1 MLATGL
7 KNILDKSGP
16 RTELWGT
23 PKFKA
28 AGDEVDSEI
37 VTDWDLSAK
46 YDDSHSRA
54 MPSTPHDLL
63 MRFTNNKWSTVSN
76 AEDKAKRT
84 KKRACLLS
92 TTQRMSLET
101 RVRAVS
107 VLQHPLYANWNG
119 LNK

>member
-7 KNILDKSGP
+7 KYMPNKSGP

-54 MPSTPHDLL
+54 MPSPYDL
-63 MRFTNNKWSTVSN
+63 RHFTNKWSTVPN
-76 AEDKAKRT
+76 AENKSKGMR
-84 KKRACLLS
+84 KRASLLS
-92 TTQRMSLET
+92 TAQRMSLET

-107 VLQHPLYANWNG
+107 VLQHLLYANWNG